1 MFCTERPV
9 LETWPG
15 WSWADILRLP
25 LIQSQCQASW
35 DPKASSRRNSFQC
48 PERNW
53 KGVSWLPTWT
63 RDPVEENASKVHEG
77 LCDCGTWETCWHS
90 CEKQNLCSSTQ
101 RFWTVSLTLLLK
113 ILLKC
118 LPHINQCYD
127 NNSKLTIWPLA
138 TYSMPES
145 HQLIQK
151 MNFSRHQPLWGLR
164 GLGEI
169 IH

>member
-53 KGVSWLPTWT
+53 KGVSWLSTL
-63 RDPVEENASKVHEG
+63 DKGSCVEKCSK
-77 LCDCGTWETCWHS
+77 GTWGSLWLWTCWHS

-118 LPHINQCYD
+118 LLHINQCYD
-127 NNSKLTIWPLA
+127 NNSKLTIWPRT

-145 HQLIQK
+145 QLTDSKDELQ
-151 MNFSRHQPLWGLR
+151 
-164 GLGEI
+164 
-169 IH
+169 